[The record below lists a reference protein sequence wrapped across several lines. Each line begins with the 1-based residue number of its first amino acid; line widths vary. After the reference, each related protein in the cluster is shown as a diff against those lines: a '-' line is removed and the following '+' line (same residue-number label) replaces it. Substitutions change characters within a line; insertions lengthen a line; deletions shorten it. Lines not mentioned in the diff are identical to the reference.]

1 MQSNT
6 KFKPENNTVKL
17 SSVSKYYGN
26 FKDLL
31 ITAEK

>member
-26 FKDLL
+26 FKG
-31 ITAEK
+31 K